1 MAMASITIE
10 AMRSLVTTIRTA
22 GEDLRGARTA
32 MAGQLSGAG
41 LSSSAPA
48 PMNRVAAWCDEQLP
62 GLVRRLSLAE
72 ALEASTPGFQGVVQ
86 IDESELSTLTP
97 AEAERLAADLAESL
111 EDDQLLGEEELA
123 ILIANANDPYF
134 AVALMNAVPPETLA
148 IAVSGL
154 SSQFAHEL
162 QHLQPVGDETYDD
175 VRNALTED
183 YEAALSAF
191 GVTLATAT
199 RSTEPSLRAGYV
211 DDVIDLLTEPDEAAT
226 LGGRLPAAM
235 SVVLGYGSYD
245 AAFATRVAEAVYD
258 YETSGEDFPGS
269 WRQVAGDHDGLTM
282 PDESRRTD
290 VMAGVMAM
298 LGHSP
303 DAAQRFF
310 SGGPTTTVEVD
321 GQEMTVTERLQYL
334 IQERTWAPG
343 KGSDDGEGLGAA
355 LRAATTEHRNRERT
369 GQTSAELAT
378 QVFGLIAGKTRE
390 NNGGLADFAWGADNG
405 WEMWRGMRDD
415 VAAILADYAPDL
427 FLVPGYGGE
436 PSLTGDLYRDANDMF
451 PDGLPYGALLTEH
464 MVQQLMFT
472 LGQDPEHVE
481 AVTDGWAVANQ
492 VFQSHW
498 AGQTAEDYPVLFLG
512 GNGRDQLLNPLSQGA
527 MVLDLLMDS
536 AYVGDD
542 ADADKAEERAKAV
555 QRALSMASALPI
567 LKPGEAVGEWGTY
580 LIEQA
585 KSQATTALGESAPGR
600 SSTEDLNAIRDETAD
615 AAQRMFL
622 NTLLGQGFFDDESV
636 SAANERY
643 QGLDLEPPPDGALLH
658 DEDGTV
664 TGFDFDSDEFRQW
677 AMRNAPLQDV
687 RGAVITAFGL
697 EPR

>member
-1 MAMASITIE
+1 MLAVSELVDRLGVVSAIDEAVGPIKQRARGLSAGEFLVGVAS
-10 AMRSLVTTIRTA
+10 AQMA
-22 GEDLRGARTA
+22 GEDYLIGLDRRRADSAGAVLSPVPVAPSTTAATLARRFDTERWHRLEIALAQVAGRVLQHVGQERRG
-32 MAGQLSGAG
+32 
-41 LSSSAPA
+41 
-48 PMNRVAAWCDEQLP
+48 
-62 GLVRRLSLAE
+62 
-72 ALEASTPGFQGVVQ
+72 
-86 IDESELSTLTP
+86 
-97 AEAERLAADLAESL
+97 
-111 EDDQLLGEEELA
+111 QLLGPVTLDLDATEVEVYGSRKSGVAYNYKGQRAGRPHLA
-123 ILIANANDPYF
+123 SWAEAGIVLGRG
-134 AVALMNAVPPETLA
+134 TGRGR
-148 IAVSGL
+148 S
-154 SSQFAHEL
+154 
-162 QHLQPVGDETYDD
+162 
-175 VRNALTED
+175 R
-183 YEAALSAF
+183 AALY
-191 GVTLATAT
+191 
-199 RSTEPSLRAGYV
+199 R
-211 DDVIDLLTEPDEAAT
+211 LTEPDEAAT

-303 DAAQRFF
+303 DAGQRFF

-334 IQERTWAPG
+334 IKERTWAPG
-343 KGSDDGEGLGAA
+343 KGSDEGEGLGAA

-390 NNGGLADFAWGADNG
+390 NNGGLADFTWGADNG

-600 SSTEDLNAIRDETAD
+600 SSTEDLNGIRDETAD

>member
-32 MAGQLSGAG
+32 MAGELSQAG

-86 IDESELSTLTP
+86 IDESRLSTLTP

-111 EDDQLLGEEELA
+111 EDDQRLGEEELA
-123 ILIANANDPYF
+123 VLIANAEDPYF
-134 AVALMNAVPPETLA
+134 AVALMNAVSPETLA
-148 IAVSGL
+148 ITVMGL
-154 SSQFAHEL
+154 SGRYDYDL
-162 QHLQPVGDETYDD
+162 TNVMPVGDQTYDELRD
-175 VRNALTED
+175 GLTAD

-199 RSTEPSLRAGYV
+199 RSTTPSLRSGYV
-211 DDVIDLLTEPDEAAT
+211 DDVIGVLTPSDLTET
-226 LGGRLPAAM
+226 WGGRLPAAM
-235 SVVLGYGSYD
+235 SVVLSYGSYD
-245 AAFATRVAEAVYD
+245 AHFAERVAEAVYD
-258 YETSGEDFPGS
+258 YETASEDFPGS
-269 WRQVAGDHDGLTM
+269 WRQVAGDHGGVTLPGGTH
-282 PDESRRTD
+282 RTD

-303 DAAQRFF
+303 DAAQGFF

-355 LRAATTEHRNRERT
+355 LRAATTEYRNREAT
-369 GQTSAELAT
+369 GRTSAELAT
-378 QVFGLIAGKTRE
+378 QVFGLIADRTRE

-405 WEMWRGMRDD
+405 WEMWHGMRDD
-415 VAAILADYAPDL
+415 VAAMLADYAPDL

-436 PSLTGDLYRDANDMF
+436 PSLSGDLYRDANDLF

-464 MVQQLMFT
+464 MVRQLMFT
-472 LGQDPEHVE
+472 LGQEPGHVE
-481 AVTDGWAVANQ
+481 TVTDGWAVANQ

-498 AGQTAEDYPVLFLG
+498 AGRTSADYPVLFLG

-536 AYVGDD
+536 SYDGDD
-542 ADADKAEERAKAV
+542 ADAAKAEERAKAV

-567 LKPGEAVGEWGTY
+567 LKPGEAVGQWGAY
-580 LIEQA
+580 LIDQA
-585 KSQATTALGESAPGR
+585 KSQATTALGEIPGR
-600 SSTEDLNAIRDETAD
+600 SSTDDLNVIRDQTAD

-622 NTLLGQGFFDDESV
+622 NTLLGEGFFDESV
-636 SAANERY
+636 VDGANERY
-643 QGLDLEPPPDGALLH
+643 PGLDLEPPPEGALLR
-658 DEDGTV
+658 DADGTV
-664 TGFDFDSDEFRQW
+664 TGFDFDSDEFRRW
-677 AMRNAPLQDV
+677 AIRSAPLEDV